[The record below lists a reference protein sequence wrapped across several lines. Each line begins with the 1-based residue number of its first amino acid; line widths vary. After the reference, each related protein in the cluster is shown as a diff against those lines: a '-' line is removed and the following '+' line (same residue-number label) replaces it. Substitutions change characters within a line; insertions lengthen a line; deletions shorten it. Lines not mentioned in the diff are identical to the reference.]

1 MRVVVERRRAH
12 QAAPSCGQRVFVGFI
27 ILCHTLVIIAQSHR
41 HAQRFCQV
49 IGRLMVESAAP
60 SGVMIELRCGIIGGK
75 ELRLNGVVEPL
86 IEAKCAHHP
95 VVTAVVFGRTQREL
109 LAHERLFQAC
119 YREKQVARCE
129 ILVNLLLV
137 FTQLNRCLAVE
148 MHRISFVEPIHSS
161 REKIATII
169 AGAIV
174 IHGIGGVIGCMI
186 EAIWIAALRGMVEKC
201 VETHRPKRRGLPGKS
216 HFGIGT
222 LQVVGL
228 RSRIKVAEKTIVV
241 VVIGRHIDAQAR
253 RNFLIMVHAE
263 AQIVAR
269 TIADFGHGVLI
280 IQRRIGVDVD
290 ESASG
295 IASIKR
301 ALWTAKHL
309 NTADSG
315 NIHVDNRPLKI
326 GHSVDI

>member
-12 QAAPSCGQRVFVGFI
+12 KAAPSRGQRVFVGFI
-27 ILCHTLVIIAQSHR
+27 ILCHTLVIIAQTHR

-49 IGRLMVESAAP
+49 ISRLMVESAAP
-60 SGVMIELRCGIIGGK
+60 SGGMIKLRCGIIGGK
-75 ELRLNGVVEPL
+75 ELCLNGVVESL

-95 VVTAVVFGRTQREL
+95 VVAAVVCGRTQREL
-109 LAHERLFQAC
+109 LAHERLFQAR

-148 MHRISFVEPIHSS
+148 MHCISFVEPIHSC
-161 REKIATII
+161 REKIATIV
-169 AGAIV
+169 AGAVV
-174 IHGIGGVIGCMI
+174 IHGINGVIGCMI
-186 EAIWIAALRGMVEKC
+186 VAVWVATLCGMVEKC
-201 VETHRPKRRGLPGKS
+201 AETHCPKRRGLPGKS

-241 VVIGRHIDAQAR
+241 VVIGRHIDAHAR
-253 RNFLIMVHAE
+253 RNFLIMIHAE

-280 IQRRIGVDVD
+280 IQRRIGVEVD

-295 IASIKR
+295 IASI
-301 ALWTAKHL
+301 
-309 NTADSG
+309 
-315 NIHVDNRPLKI
+315 
-326 GHSVDI
+326 